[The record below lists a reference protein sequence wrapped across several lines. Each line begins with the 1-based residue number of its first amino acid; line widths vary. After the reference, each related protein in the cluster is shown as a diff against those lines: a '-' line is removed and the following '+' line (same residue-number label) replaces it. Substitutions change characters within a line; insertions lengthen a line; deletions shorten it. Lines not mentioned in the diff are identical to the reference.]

1 MILTIINNN
10 NIDMIIMA
18 NDLNVHDHDNE
29 HHDDVDDQQINMNIT
44 MIYHDDHQN
53 VPEIEGPLAVQVFSG
68 GEEGPGSMAR
78 RSQRAS
84 RHFLCF
90 LCSHRKWPNKEEFRI
105 GYWEMLF
112 GFR

>member
-1 MILTIINNN
+1 
-10 NIDMIIMA
+10 MIIMA

-44 MIYHDDHQN
+44 MMIIKMCQRLR
-53 VPEIEGPLAVQVFSG
+53 GLAVQVFSG

-78 RSQRAS
+78 ISQRAS
-84 RHFLCF
+84 LFCAA
-90 LCSHRKWPNKEEFRI
+90 CSHTKWPNKEEFRI